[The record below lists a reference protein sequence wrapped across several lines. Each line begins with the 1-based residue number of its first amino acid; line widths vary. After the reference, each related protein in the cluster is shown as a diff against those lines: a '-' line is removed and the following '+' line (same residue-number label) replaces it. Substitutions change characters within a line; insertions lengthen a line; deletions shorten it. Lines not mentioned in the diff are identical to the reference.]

1 MKHLVR
7 YSVIALLTLAVLV
20 VLWEFREAIV
30 FFLFSLVIGAVF
42 RPLVER
48 LVNRGIP
55 RVLAIFLN
63 YFAVIGMIIL
73 VIYLVSAPVGRELQH
88 ATDNFAVAYTRIQ
101 RDWAEGNPIQQAV
114 VAPMPPI
121 DDFYQGIAGDSGAG
135 LLQAVVGIA
144 SNLFEI
150 GSAIV
155 IITALSMYWSAD
167 RVYFERL
174 WLSLLPAGHRVRARS
189 VWREI
194 EYRVGQYVRSKAI
207 QAIIGGFC
215 LYIAYTAIGLRYPTI
230 LALLGAFAWLIP
242 WIGAV
247 LAIAPAFLL
256 GLESGLGISFLAA
269 GITLIIL
276 LGLEL
281 VIDKYLFKRRRYSS
295 VLLVVIVIAMADVF
309 GLAGVLVAPPL
320 AAAIQIAGNHLLM
333 QSSSTEYP
341 DPKIG
346 LNNLRARLE
355 RLKQSPGDSDDLA
368 PNIASYL
375 ERLDHLIVEAERNL

>member
-1 MKHLVR
+1 MSHLVR
-7 YSVIALLTLAVLV
+7 YAFIVLLTLAALV
-20 VLWEFREAIV
+20 ILWEFREAIV

-42 RPLVER
+42 RPMVENLVK
-48 LVNRGIP
+48 RGIP
-55 RVLAIFLN
+55 RVPAIFLS
-63 YFAVIGMIIL
+63 YFTVIGFIIL

-101 RDWAEGNPIQQAV
+101 RDWVEGNPIQQAV
-114 VAPMPPI
+114 AVQMPPI
-121 DDFYQGIAGDSGAG
+121 DDFYRGIAGDSGVG
-135 LLQAVVGIA
+135 LFQAIVGIA

-174 WLSLLPAGHRVRARS
+174 WLSLLPAGQRVRARS

-230 LALLGAFAWLIP
+230 LAILGAFAWLIP

-269 GITLIIL
+269 GLTLVVL

-281 VIDKYLFKRRRYSS
+281 VIDKYLFRRRRYSS

-309 GLAGVLVAPPL
+309 GLAGVLIAPPL

-333 QSSSTEYP
+333 QPSSSEYT
-341 DPKIG
+341 DPKIR
-346 LNNLRARLE
+346 LNNLRVRFE
-355 RLKQSPGDSDDLA
+355 QLKQASGDTGQLA
-368 PNIASYL
+368 PNIASYF
-375 ERLDHLIVEAERNL
+375 ERLDHLIVEADRNL